1 MPKLIN
7 KINYYEKDTPDK
19 RLTKLLIILGDKMSP
34 QEIHSNIGIVSN
46 LIQTEYAKYEINILK
61 AIKNCFM
68 ELPTKTF
75 VYGTLIGLLNVA
87 RSDIGAAI
95 VKMTS
100 QSLQQCLN
108 EGNWR
113 GAKLSLKFFAELT
126 NSNVILPRTML
137 DIYDD
142 LLTTLDEPN
151 VKMVATRLHDR
162 SPDILEGILSKIE
175 RYFYAR
181 DRAIKEIDGL
191 LVLNSVRPYVGS
203 NIPYEQVDVIVP
215 LFRIFDELDDETKN
229 EHLEI
234 TDISYFLICDLI
246 GDIIDIFE
254 INRKEC
260 TKYLKDIAYS
270 FAPGTFINKD
280 TTHTKNSE
288 DSTEIKIGTEDTA
301 QKILEND
308 TTANVSNL
316 NKNIKCF
323 QLEQMIVENI
333 FSEIFR
339 LPQPKRLDIMDVE
352 CCYRFWNW
360 FAHHLSNFG
369 FLWNWKD
376 WENNL
381 MLDPL
386 HPKVCFM
393 RETLEKTIRY
403 SYYERI
409 SSTIPEELMVIF
421 PKSEPSTNFRYENPE
436 DPLHTAATNLISKLR
451 TKSSNSEVLNF
462 LEELHKDFPS
472 LELDQDTKIRD
483 LFIQCVLML
492 GSKSFSHVLNVI
504 ERYLTIL
511 QSLNE
516 TFEAKLHTVKIV
528 ADFWANNTQFLGI
541 LLDKLLNY
549 RVIDAIS
556 IISWLFADEMEKDI
570 ARQVTAKLEIL
581 QNPHADDSKIQ
592 GIDITSEVIGENS
605 DEKHNLEN
613 TLNVVKKEQKEV
625 LIKMVQMFASL
636 LEKKLNFYKQ
646 QGIQNPLSQLW
657 FWWAFGLFK
666 EIGRLYE
673 PQLSTFMVT
682 LENIVITPNT
692 DPNILSVFEIVKAIG
707 HMRNLVVSEDI
718 S

>member
-203 NIPYEQVDVIVP
+203 NIPYEQVDTLELLWTQIQKFKNSNWKCPILLKPYSDYDHVLVTADQHEVDKFMVCELPQSAYITLVVP

-229 EHLEI
+229 EHLDI

-280 TTHTKNSE
+280 TTHKKNSE

-323 QLEQMIVENI
+323 QLEQMIVE
-333 FSEIFR
+333 
-339 LPQPKRLDIMDVE
+339 VTTT
-352 CCYRFWNW
+352 
-360 FAHHLSNFG
+360 
-369 FLWNWKD
+369 
-376 WENNL
+376 
-381 MLDPL
+381 
-386 HPKVCFM
+386 KV
-393 RETLEKTIRY
+393 
-403 SYYERI
+403 
-409 SSTIPEELMVIF
+409 
-421 PKSEPSTNFRYENPE
+421 
-436 DPLHTAATNLISKLR
+436 
-451 TKSSNSEVLNF
+451 
-462 LEELHKDFPS
+462 
-472 LELDQDTKIRD
+472 
-483 LFIQCVLML
+483 
-492 GSKSFSHVLNVI
+492 
-504 ERYLTIL
+504 
-511 QSLNE
+511 
-516 TFEAKLHTVKIV
+516 
-528 ADFWANNTQFLGI
+528 
-541 LLDKLLNY
+541 
-549 RVIDAIS
+549 
-556 IISWLFADEMEKDI
+556 
-570 ARQVTAKLEIL
+570 
-581 QNPHADDSKIQ
+581 
-592 GIDITSEVIGENS
+592 
-605 DEKHNLEN
+605 
-613 TLNVVKKEQKEV
+613 
-625 LIKMVQMFASL
+625 
-636 LEKKLNFYKQ
+636 
-646 QGIQNPLSQLW
+646 
-657 FWWAFGLFK
+657 
-666 EIGRLYE
+666 
-673 PQLSTFMVT
+673 
-682 LENIVITPNT
+682 
-692 DPNILSVFEIVKAIG
+692 
-707 HMRNLVVSEDI
+707 
-718 S
+718 

>member
-1 MPKLIN
+1 MAIV
-7 KINYYEKDTPDK
+7 Y
-19 RLTKLLIILGDKMSP
+19 LGKA
-34 QEIHSNIGIVSN
+34 IGI
-46 LIQTEYAKYEINILK
+46 
-61 AIKNCFM
+61 
-68 ELPTKTF
+68 
-75 VYGTLIGLLNVA
+75 
-87 RSDIGAAI
+87 
-95 VKMTS
+95 
-100 QSLQQCLN
+100 
-108 EGNWR
+108 
-113 GAKLSLKFFAELT
+113 
-126 NSNVILPRTML
+126 
-137 DIYDD
+137 
-142 LLTTLDEPN
+142 
-151 VKMVATRLHDR
+151 
-162 SPDILEGILSKIE
+162 
-175 RYFYAR
+175 
-181 DRAIKEIDGL
+181 
-191 LVLNSVRPYVGS
+191 
-203 NIPYEQVDVIVP
+203 
-215 LFRIFDELDDETKN
+215 LFR
-229 EHLEI
+229 
-234 TDISYFLICDLI
+234 
-246 GDIIDIFE
+246 
-254 INRKEC
+254 
-260 TKYLKDIAYS
+260 
-270 FAPGTFINKD
+270 
-280 TTHTKNSE
+280 
-288 DSTEIKIGTEDTA
+288 
-301 QKILEND
+301 
-308 TTANVSNL
+308 
-316 NKNIKCF
+316 
-323 QLEQMIVENI
+323 
-333 FSEIFR
+333 
-339 LPQPKRLDIMDVE
+339 RLDIMDVE

-625 LIKMVQMFASL
+625 LIKM
-636 LEKKLNFYKQ
+636 
-646 QGIQNPLSQLW
+646 
-657 FWWAFGLFK
+657 
-666 EIGRLYE
+666 YE

>member
-323 QLEQMIVENI
+323 QLEQMIVE
-333 FSEIFR
+333 
-339 LPQPKRLDIMDVE
+339 VTTT
-352 CCYRFWNW
+352 
-360 FAHHLSNFG
+360 
-369 FLWNWKD
+369 
-376 WENNL
+376 
-381 MLDPL
+381 
-386 HPKVCFM
+386 KV
-393 RETLEKTIRY
+393 
-403 SYYERI
+403 
-409 SSTIPEELMVIF
+409 
-421 PKSEPSTNFRYENPE
+421 
-436 DPLHTAATNLISKLR
+436 
-451 TKSSNSEVLNF
+451 
-462 LEELHKDFPS
+462 
-472 LELDQDTKIRD
+472 
-483 LFIQCVLML
+483 
-492 GSKSFSHVLNVI
+492 
-504 ERYLTIL
+504 
-511 QSLNE
+511 
-516 TFEAKLHTVKIV
+516 
-528 ADFWANNTQFLGI
+528 
-541 LLDKLLNY
+541 
-549 RVIDAIS
+549 
-556 IISWLFADEMEKDI
+556 
-570 ARQVTAKLEIL
+570 
-581 QNPHADDSKIQ
+581 
-592 GIDITSEVIGENS
+592 
-605 DEKHNLEN
+605 
-613 TLNVVKKEQKEV
+613 
-625 LIKMVQMFASL
+625 
-636 LEKKLNFYKQ
+636 
-646 QGIQNPLSQLW
+646 
-657 FWWAFGLFK
+657 
-666 EIGRLYE
+666 
-673 PQLSTFMVT
+673 
-682 LENIVITPNT
+682 
-692 DPNILSVFEIVKAIG
+692 
-707 HMRNLVVSEDI
+707 
-718 S
+718 

>member
-339 LPQPKRLDIMDVE
+339 LPQPKFKYIYYHSLLTEI
-352 CCYRFWNW
+352 CKN
-360 FAHHLSNFG
+360 S
-369 FLWNWKD
+369 
-376 WENNL
+376 
-381 MLDPL
+381 
-386 HPKVCFM
+386 
-393 RETLEKTIRY
+393 
-403 SYYERI
+403 SYLGT
-409 SSTIPEELMVIF
+409 SFT
-421 PKSEPSTNFRYENPE
+421 
-436 DPLHTAATNLISKLR
+436 
-451 TKSSNSEVLNF
+451 NSEYYNSGYNTESIQEDYESDDV
-462 LEELHKDFPS
+462 D
-472 LELDQDTKIRD
+472 DTRTIS
-483 LFIQCVLML
+483 
-492 GSKSFSHVLNVI
+492 G
-504 ERYLTIL
+504 LTISTDNSGNL
-511 QSLNE
+511 SSGLYSGEEYDDDNE
-516 TFEAKLHTVKIV
+516 SGSYDVFS
-528 ADFWANNTQFLGI
+528 
-541 LLDKLLNY
+541 NY
-549 RVIDAIS
+549 G
-556 IISWLFADEMEKDI
+556 
-570 ARQVTAKLEIL
+570 
-581 QNPHADDSKIQ
+581 ADDMDGDLPDLPSRNEHNINN
-592 GIDITSEVIGENS
+592 GETRN
-605 DEKHNLEN
+605 EN
-613 TLNVVKKEQKEV
+613 E
-625 LIKMVQMFASL
+625 S
-636 LEKKLNFYKQ
+636 
-646 QGIQNPLSQLW
+646 
-657 FWWAFGLFK
+657 
-666 EIGRLYE
+666 
-673 PQLSTFMVT
+673 
-682 LENIVITPNT
+682 
-692 DPNILSVFEIVKAIG
+692 
-707 HMRNLVVSEDI
+707 
-718 S
+718 